1 MNNDR
6 RPVPSR
12 GKGFVTGRQSDAS
25 QKGERLKR
33 RVVITGMGAV
43 TPLGNTIEE
52 TWEGICRG
60 KSGIAPITRF
70 DCTAFE
76 TKIAGEVKGFDP
88 LRYVNKK
95 ELRRLDDFIIYALA
109 AAEMALADAGLVI
122 GEERAERT
130 GVIIGS
136 AIGGLAT
143 IEKEKEA
150 IFLGG
155 PRKMSP
161 FTIPAVLANLAAGHV
176 SIRFGAKGPINC
188 TVTACASGTCAI
200 GDAARIIAGGYADV
214 MIAGGV
220 DAAVSPLCVAGFNAM
235 RALSRRND
243 EPEKASRPFD
253 RDRDGFVIGEGSG
266 VVILEALPHALARG
280 ARIQGELAGYGLT
293 SDAFHMAAPPPGH
306 EGAARCMKTALR
318 DAGMDAAEINY
329 INAHGTST
337 PLNDACETEAI
348 KTVFGEHARRLAV
361 SSTKSMTGHLL
372 GAAGGLE
379 AILCLKAIGEGVLP
393 PTINLDHPDP
403 ACDLDYVPH
412 QARKKEIR
420 TAMSNTFGF
429 GGVNAVLIFRKFE
442 G

>member
-1 MNNDR
+1 
-6 RPVPSR
+6 
-12 GKGFVTGRQSDAS
+12 
-25 QKGERLKR
+25 
-33 RVVITGMGAV
+33 MGAV
-43 TPLGNTIEE
+43 TPLGNSVAG
-52 TWEGICRG
+52 TWEGICLG

-70 DCTAFE
+70 DCSAFE
-76 TKIAGEVKGFDP
+76 TRIAGEVKGFDP
-88 LRYVNKK
+88 LAYVNKK
-95 ELRRLDDFIIYALA
+95 ELRRLDDFIIYSLA
-109 AAEMALADAGLVI
+109 ASEMALTDAGLVI
-122 GEERAERT
+122 GNQRAERS
-130 GVIIGS
+130 GVIIGT

-155 PRKMSP
+155 PRKMSA

-188 TVTACASGTCAI
+188 TVTACASGACAI
-200 GDAARIIAGGYADV
+200 GDAARIIAYGDADV

-220 DAAVSPLCVAGFNAM
+220 EAAVSPLCVAGFNAM

-266 VVILEALPHALARG
+266 IVILESLPHALARG
-280 ARIQGELAGYGLT
+280 ARILGELAGYGLT
-293 SDAFHMAAPPPGH
+293 GDAFHMAAPPPGH
-306 EGAARCMKTALR
+306 EGAGRAMKAALL
-318 DAGMDAAEINY
+318 DAGMEPSGIDY

-337 PLNDACETEAI
+337 PSNDGNETEAI
-348 KTVFGEHARRLAV
+348 KTVFGEHATRLAV

-379 AILCLKAIGEGVLP
+379 AILCVKAIGDGLLP
-393 PTINLDHPDP
+393 PTINLDHPDVG
-403 ACDLDYVPH
+403 CDLDYVPL
-412 QARKKEIR
+412 QARKRDIR

-429 GGVNAVLIFRKFE
+429 GGVNAVLIFRKWE
-442 G
+442 A

>member
-1 MNNDR
+1 
-6 RPVPSR
+6 
-12 GKGFVTGRQSDAS
+12 
-25 QKGERLKR
+25 
-33 RVVITGMGAV
+33 MGAV
-43 TPLGNTIEE
+43 TPLGNSVAE

-95 ELRRLDDFIIYALA
+95 ELRRLDDFIVYALA
-109 AAEMALADAGLVI
+109 AAEMAMSDAGLVI
-122 GEERAERT
+122 GEERAEKT

-150 IFLGG
+150 ILLGG

-161 FTIPAVLANLAAGHV
+161 FTIPAILANLASGHV

-188 TVTACASGTCAI
+188 PVTACAAGSCAI
-200 GDAARIIAGGYADV
+200 GDAARIIADGYADI

-220 DAAVSPLCVAGFNAM
+220 EAAVTPLSVAGFNAM
-235 RALSRRND
+235 RALSKRND

-253 RDRDGFVIGEGSG
+253 RDRDGFVMGEGSG
-266 VVILEALPHALARG
+266 IVILEALPYALARG
-280 ARIQGELAGYGLT
+280 ARIQGEFTGYGLT

-306 EGAARCMKTALR
+306 EGAARAMKAALL
-318 DAGMDAAEINY
+318 DAGIDANGIDY

-337 PLNDACETEAI
+337 PLNDSCETEAI
-348 KTVFGEHARRLAV
+348 KRVFGKHARKLAV
-361 SSTKSMTGHLL
+361 SSTKSMTGHLF
-372 GAAGGLE
+372 GAAGALE
-379 AILCLKAIGEGVLP
+379 AILCLKAIAEGVLP

-403 ACDLDYVPH
+403 ECDLDYVPH
-412 QARKKEIR
+412 VARKKEIR

-429 GGVNAVLIFRKFE
+429 GGVNAVLIFRKWE
-442 G
+442 E

>member
-1 MNNDR
+1 MNSGR
-6 RPVPSR
+6 RCAVF
-12 GKGFVTGRQSDAS
+12 KAKAS
-25 QKGERLKR
+25 APADHPRHNKGEGLKR

-43 TPLGNTIEE
+43 TPLGNSVAE

-88 LRYVNKK
+88 IQYVNKK

-109 AAEMALADAGLVI
+109 AAEMAMTDAGLVI

-136 AIGGLAT
+136 GIGGLAT

-150 IFLGG
+150 ILQGG

-161 FTIPAVLANLAAGHV
+161 FTIPAILANLAAGHV

-188 TVTACASGTCAI
+188 TVTACAAGTCAI
-200 GDAARIIAGGYADV
+200 GDAARIIADGYAEV
-214 MIAGGV
+214 MIAGGTE
-220 DAAVSPLCVAGFNAM
+220 AAITAMSVAGFNAM
-235 RALSRRND
+235 RALSKRND

-253 RDRDGFVIGEGSG
+253 RDRDGFVMGEGSG
-266 VVILEALPHALARG
+266 IVILEALPHALARG
-280 ARIQGELAGYGLT
+280 ARIQGELVGYGLT
-293 SDAFHMAAPPPGH
+293 GDAFHMAAPPPGH
-306 EGAARCMKTALR
+306 EGAARAMKAALQ
-318 DAGMDAAEINY
+318 DAGMDASEIDY

-337 PLNDACETEAI
+337 PLNDACEAEAI

-361 SSTKSMTGHLL
+361 SSSKSMTGHMF

-403 ACDLDYVPH
+403 ACDLDFVPH
-412 QARKKEIR
+412 MARKMEIR
-420 TAMSNTFGF
+420 TAMSNSFGF
-429 GGVNAVLIFRKFE
+429 GGVNAVLIFRKWE
-442 G
+442 E